1 MEHQKRLNLLN
12 EASDSTF
19 VTKKWNIVNNESN
32 ANYDIE
38 NEIIYYT
45 KVSKS
50 NLCDYNDA
58 YILVRGNIITM
69 RCNNPTQVAIKNCA
83 PFISC
88 ITKIDGLTTDD
99 AENLDLVMP
108 MYNLIECSSNY
119 TDMIGSLW
127 FYSGD
132 ETTVFHTDVADTSD
146 FKLLKHKAKL
156 LGNTVASGDNVAL

>member
-1 MEHQKRLNLLN
+1 MKQVILHLWQK
-12 EASDSTF
+12 T
-19 VTKKWNIVNNESN
+19 WNIVNDQSN
-32 ANYDIE
+32 ANYDVE

-45 KVSKS
+45 KVSKF

-58 YILVRGNIITM
+58 YILVRGNIITT
-69 RCNNPTQVAIKNCA
+69 RRNNPTQVAIENSA

-127 FYSGD
+127 FYSRD
-132 ETTVFHTDVADTSD
+132 ETTVFDTDVADTSD